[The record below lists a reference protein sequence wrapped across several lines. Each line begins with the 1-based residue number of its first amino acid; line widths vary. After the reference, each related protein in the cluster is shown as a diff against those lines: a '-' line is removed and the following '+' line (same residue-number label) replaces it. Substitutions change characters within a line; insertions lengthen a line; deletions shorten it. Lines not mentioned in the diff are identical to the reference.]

1 LSGAESQIRI
11 TGPVYRSES
20 SRLALKDPAVQIVT
34 ANVTCATRDDAS
46 TATRGIRWK
55 VRLARFMRDLGSYP
69 AIPLFLPGG
78 NLVLLV
84 VLMLQHRSWLAA
96 RARRGLSA
104 AWTAAVHLIFPR

>member
-34 ANVTCATRDDAS
+34 ANVTCATREDAL
-46 TATRGIRWK
+46 TATRGSRWR
-55 VRLARFMRDLGSYP
+55 VRLARSIRELGSYG
-69 AIPLFLPGG
+69 AMALILPGG
-78 NLVLLV
+78 NLISLALF
-84 VLMLQHRSWLAA
+84 MLQHRTWLAA

-104 AWTAAVHLIFPR
+104 AWSAAVRLIFPR